1 MAVLWPYPE
10 DAFHYSARVDRE
22 DADQSVADGVTAR
35 LLGHDGTGDQPI
47 KVTVQNRV
55 AILTGAVDSLDVAIL
70 AGDPERASQAARHHL
85 GFVQT
90 TLKNLHENEARQRRS
105 TRLPDDDTDITRDEN
120 R

>member
-1 MAVLWPYPE
+1 VLLQTMRGFF
-10 DAFHYSARVDRE
+10 DLLQS
-22 DADQSVADGVTAR
+22 SVAHSRERMYTAPTIFAR
-35 LLGHDGTGDQPI
+35 LTEQHEAL
-47 KVTVQNRV
+47 
-55 AILTGAVDSLDVAIL
+55 LLAIL